1 MRVLTLLA
9 GLAFPDNSYASS
21 DQAQATLRRE
31 KEPEQHQWGS
41 IGGSSPWRNNPWNVA
56 KPPQR
61 AQAIKDAFQFA
72 WNGYYEF
79 AFPNDELHPVNNSF
93 GNSR

>member
-1 MRVLTLLA
+1 MHLFALQA
-9 GLAFPDNSYASS
+9 CGLALFNYGCASNE
-21 DQAQATLRRE
+21 AQATLRRG
-31 KEPEQHQWGS
+31 KDSNWHDCGPV
-41 IGGSSPWRNNPWNVA
+41 GGSNPWRNNPWGLA

-61 AQAIKDAFQFA
+61 AQAVKDAFQFA
-72 WNGYYEF
+72 WNGYYDF